1 MANNTNPK
9 DISFFTRTL
18 WWIAGATPEILE
30 KYPSEY
36 AKFSAIGMTIAMTC
50 IVAFVSGMSAAW
62 YFSSSIVA
70 AFCFG
75 LFWALL
81 IFCIDRAL
89 VVTMKKSTKPMSGTQ
104 KLLESLKIIV
114 PRAVLAILVALLMSI
129 PLELIVFEDLIV
141 AELPNYESKKLED
154 ASKTGY
160 EATRKN
166 EIGKRVDNLKKEH
179 SNVQQERSVAEKA
192 KVEADAKVTSLEN
205 SIRNLKAQKNNPNT
219 ARYRTAVNEVHKAD
233 AALRN
238 VDLTDSEKAN
248 LRVKRANNNS
258 IMNEEKKKWNSEIE
272 TKIQDVQKKLAV
284 AQNNARN
291 KDKEYTDAKE
301 RENEISKIKTAAI
314 KDETEADKNVAIK
327 VNKVDSAQKNT
338 NKFLLHY
345 SVLEYAVHAK
355 IMEKVPVPKIRTTR
369 IEQMD
374 SVVVNVDENQEANV
388 VKSEVDT
395 ESDEVE
401 YREEWHYRNVQALA
415 MLWLIRILFFVF
427 EMMPTVVKA
436 VSKPGPYERE
446 CEAQDEQM
454 AKFFTSTSYRDH
466 IQTMLNDKLQHER
479 QLEEDRRNAEKNL
492 HDHLLTKIQDAQ
504 KEVAIQAIDKWR
516 TEQLNVTHSGH
527 RISPQS
533 SASTNMSS
541 NNQTVSQL
549 SPNQTSG
556 NHQQAT
562 TQVLNDNSAAN
573 NNYQDEFD

>member
-62 YFSSSIVA
+62 YFSSSIFA
-70 AFCFG
+70 SFCFG

-104 KLLESLKIIV
+104 KLFESLKIIV

-129 PLELIVFEDLIV
+129 PLELIVFEDLIL

-166 EIGKRVDNLKKEH
+166 EMDKKVNTLDKEQKH
-179 SNVQQERSVAEKA
+179 AEQASIEAEKA
-192 KVEADAKVTSLEN
+192 KDEAVAKVTSLEN
-205 SIRNLKAQKNNPNT
+205 SISNLKAQKNNPNT
-219 ARYRTAVNEVHKAD
+219 TRYRLAVNEMHKAE

-238 VDLTDSEKAN
+238 VDLTNTEKAN
-248 LRVKRANNNS
+248 LKLKQTKNNT
-258 IMNEEKKKWNSEIE
+258 IMTEEKKKWNNDIE
-272 TKIQDVQKKLAV
+272 MKIQGIQKKLDEANED
-284 AQNNARN
+284 AEN
-291 KDKEYTDAKE
+291 KKKVFEDAEGREKEITDM
-301 RENEISKIKTAAI
+301 KTAAL
-314 KDETEADKNVAIK
+314 EAQTKADNDVVIK
-327 VNKVDSAQKNT
+327 VNEVDSAQKNT

-345 SVLEYAVHAK
+345 SVLEYAVYAK

-374 SVVVNVDENQEANV
+374 SVVAIVDSNQEVNAVN
-388 VKSEVDT
+388 SEVDT

-516 TEQLNVTHSGH
+516 TEQLNLTHSGN
-527 RISPQS
+527 RTSPRS
-533 SASTNMSS
+533 STSTNMSS

-556 NHQQAT
+556 NHQQTT
-562 TQVLNDNSAAN
+562 TQVLNENSVAN